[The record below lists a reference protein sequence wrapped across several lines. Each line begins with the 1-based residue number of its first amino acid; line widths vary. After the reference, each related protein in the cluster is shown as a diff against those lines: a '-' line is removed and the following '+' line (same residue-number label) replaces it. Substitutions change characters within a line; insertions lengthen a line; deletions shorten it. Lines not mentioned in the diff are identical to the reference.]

1 MSAIDR
7 AFIRAYETDD
17 APIAAPPATGRAPA
31 GPLAAAYLRVPAG
44 RAAAEQ
50 PTPNAPPA
58 LAERRPLSAF
68 APAPTVEARFHPG
81 LEVDGFRWPAIAEE
95 LCRQH
100 TARWNHLLKSLLAA
114 GESGRS
120 LIGVGG
126 AVRGAGCT
134 TVLTCLAQMLVE
146 AGKTAAIVDGDFAA
160 PGLARSLGMAAE
172 IGWEEVLAGRAPL
185 ADAMINSLSD
195 RIAVLPLVQ
204 GGAQA
209 AEKLDAIHASVTAG
223 VLRYHYDFVLFDL
236 GALHDDVQGPTA
248 RRVARRCR
256 LDGVLLVADPRTTGA
271 LGQKQLSHAAPEL
284 ADVCL
289 GVVENQLAAA

>member
-17 APIAAPPATGRAPA
+17 TSIAAPPVIGRAAA
-31 GPLAAAYLRVPAG
+31 GPPTAPHFRVPAG
-44 RAAAEQ
+44 PAAAEP
-50 PTPNAPPA
+50 PTPNATPA
-58 LAERRPLSAF
+58 LAERRPLSTF
-68 APAPTVEARFHPG
+68 APAPAVEARFHPG

-95 LCRQH
+95 LCRRH
-100 TARWNHLLKSLLAA
+100 TAQWNHLLQSLLAA

-126 AVRGAGCT
+126 ALRGTGCT
-134 TVLTCLAQMLVE
+134 TVLACLAQLLVE
-146 AGKTAAIVDGDFAA
+146 AGKTAAIVDADFAA

-172 IGWEEVLAGRAPL
+172 IGWEEVLGGRAPL
-185 ADAMINSLSD
+185 ADAMINSLGD

-236 GALHDDVQGPTA
+236 GALHDKLQGPTA

-256 LDGVLLVADPRTTGA
+256 LDGVLLVADPRTTDA
-271 LGQKQLSHAAPEL
+271 LSQKSLRLAAPEL
-284 ADVCL
+284 ADVCM
-289 GVVENQLAAA
+289 GVVENQAAAA